1 MKVLNFLARL
11 ELVVLCI
18 LVAEL
23 FEKLHISFSVEVNT
37 CFFSDN

>member
-1 MKVLNFLARL
+1 MKVFNFLTCL
-11 ELVVLCI
+11 EPVVLCV

-23 FEKLHISFSVEVNT
+23 FKKLYVSFSVEVNT